1 MESNKSCKLI
11 LDSHKCL
18 QKMKRMA
25 LQILEDHYSEKKIVL
40 IGIEE
45 RGYELAH
52 RLQDIL
58 LELGDKSFEL
68 IRLSIDKKLSEQSV
82 AKLDTDVN
90 ELTGESIIIVDDVA
104 NTGRVLT
111 YALKPFLNIRPKQLR
126 TLALVDRKH
135 KIFPVSVDYVGL
147 SLSTTMKEHIEVS
160 VQDGAFN
167 AYLC

>member
-11 LDSHKCL
+11 LDSHNCI

-25 LQILEDHYSEKKIVL
+25 LQILEDHYSERKIVL

-45 RGYELAH
+45 RGYELAQ
-52 RLQDIL
+52 RLNDIL
-58 LELGDKSFEL
+58 LELGDKSIEL
-68 IRLSIDKKLSEQSV
+68 IRLSINKKLSDQSV

-90 ELTGESIIIVDDVA
+90 KLTGESIIIVDDVA

-111 YALKPFLNIRPKQLR
+111 YSLKPFLNIRPKQLR

-135 KIFPVSVDYVGL
+135 KLFPVSVDYVGL